1 MDINAAARISALG
14 NAMPQAGGRTAVMDD
29 SFFCKVM
36 EAAAPALTEAAS
48 ETRAI
53 SLEEMLKARYPGL
66 VYHVFDGSSRYWQT
80 RSDYPFH
87 LLYQENID
95 TEAIENWRPSG
106 PNPDQVSAVVQHNM
120 SMVPPGGKAVV
131 IHPRVQARM
140 EQDPE
145 YAKEILRRIEAWFAF
160 DVARNEAI
168 LPGSTAGM
176 SQSLAIGEDGGIV
189 NVQASSPPELNRSK
203 REDSDDRPD
212 FWDLRAKRHAWYMRL
227 RQEEQLAHSLE
238 VTNQLAAIQSAQTV
252 KTHLLEMLNSDELR
266 KALGDT
272 ILGMPVEDMLEQTRR
287 EVFGTSC
294 VKPFGLL

>member
-14 NAMPQAGGRTAVMDD
+14 NAMPRAGGGTAQMDD
-29 SFFCKVM
+29 SFFGKVM
-36 EAAAPALTEAAS
+36 AAAAPAQTAAAS
-48 ETRAI
+48 ETRAL

-66 VYHVFDGSSRYWQT
+66 VYHVFDASSRYWQT
-80 RSDYPFH
+80 RNDYPFH

-106 PNPDQVSAVVQHNM
+106 PNPDQVSAAVEHNM

-131 IHPRVQARM
+131 IHPEVQARM
-140 EQDPE
+140 EEDPE
-145 YAKEILRRIEAWFAF
+145 YAKEIMRRIEAWFTF

-176 SQSLAIGEDGGIV
+176 SQSLAIGEDGSIV
-189 NVQASSPPELNRSK
+189 NVQACSPPELNRPK
-203 REDSDDRPD
+203 KDDSGDRPD
-212 FWDLRAKRHAWYMRL
+212 FWELRAKRHAWYMRL
-227 RQEEQLAHSLE
+227 RREEQLAHSLE
-238 VTNQLAAIQSAQTV
+238 VTKQFTAMQSAQTA
-252 KTHLLEMLNSDELR
+252 KTRLLEMLNSDELR

-272 ILGMPVEDMLEQTRR
+272 ILGIPVEDLLEQTRR
-287 EVFGTSC
+287 EAFGTSG